1 MNVLTADGVYVRLM
15 RKTQHYQ
22 VSELSFYEKS
32 TSSKKHI
39 SVYCETKSLIICLH
53 ACNICLH
60 VQINLAKPLRREK
73 RISLCFEFMN
83 VLTADAMHVRLM
95 RKTQH
100 YQVSE
105 LSFYEKA
112 QKSTVQQKAH
122 LGNITHS
129 TELTS

>member
-1 MNVLTADGVYVRLM
+1 MHAIYVYMFKLTWQNL
-15 RKTQHYQ
+15 
-22 VSELSFYEKS
+22 SEEK
-32 TSSKKHI
+32 
-39 SVYCETKSLIICLH
+39 
-53 ACNICLH
+53 
-60 VQINLAKPLRREK
+60 K

-129 TELTS
+129 TKLTS